1 MRAPSRALTTIAVGV
16 LVLDAA
22 LLAIA
27 GVALDRW
34 SLLVGGAACAV
45 LALLVA
51 LGWRRYR
58 RTLTEIESARR
69 EMLDLLSDARLDLH
83 AARDHIERLVRYAA
97 KFDL

>member
-1 MRAPSRALTTIAVGV
+1 MRTPSRALTTVAVGV

-34 SLLVGGAACAV
+34 ALLVGAAACAV

-58 RTLTEIESARR
+58 RMLTEIESARR
-69 EMLDLLSDARLDLH
+69 EMRRDVESIRDLLHRHHLNN
-83 AARDHIERLVRYAA
+83 
-97 KFDL
+97 

>member
-1 MRAPSRALTTIAVGV
+1 MRTPSRALTTVAVGV

-34 SLLVGGAACAV
+34 ALLVGAAACAV

-58 RTLTEIESARR
+58 RTLAEIESARR
-69 EMLDLLSDARLDLH
+69 EMRRDVESIRDLLHRHHLNN
-83 AARDHIERLVRYAA
+83 
-97 KFDL
+97 

>member
-1 MRAPSRALTTIAVGV
+1 MRTPSRALTTVAVGV

-27 GVALDRW
+27 GLALDRW
-34 SLLVGGAACAV
+34 ALLVGAAACGV

-58 RTLTEIESARR
+58 RMLAEIESARR
-69 EMLDLLSDARLDLH
+69 EMRRDVESIRDLLHRHHLNN
-83 AARDHIERLVRYAA
+83 
-97 KFDL
+97 

>member
-1 MRAPSRALTTIAVGV
+1 MRTPSRALTTIAVGV

-34 SLLVGGAACAV
+34 SLLVGGAACSV

-69 EMLDLLSDARLDLH
+69 EMRRDVESIRELLHRHHLNN
-83 AARDHIERLVRYAA
+83 
-97 KFDL
+97 

>member
-1 MRAPSRALTTIAVGV
+1 VRTPSRALTTVAAGV
-16 LVLDAA
+16 LVLDAV

-34 SLLVGGAACAV
+34 ALLVGAAACGV

-58 RTLTEIESARR
+58 RTLSEIESARR
-69 EMLDLLSDARLDLH
+69 EMRRDVESIRDLLHRHHLNN
-83 AARDHIERLVRYAA
+83 
-97 KFDL
+97 